1 MPAIRRTVF
10 VSAGALIAA
19 AVVILPASTGIAAE
33 RIPMLSY
40 DFTGL
45 VSSAQSAQDVP
56 AEITAPIV
64 QATQIAATQPDEES
78 VTCLAKVVH
87 HEASNQS
94 RSGQVA
100 VAQTLVNRMKAG
112 GRFGSTICEVA
123 NQRGQ
128 YFKTAA
134 YRPHKDER
142 WETALDV
149 ARDTLRGGE
158 DQVVPGAMFFRAAYI
173 PATNFFR
180 TRQRIAAVGD
190 HVFYR

>member
-1 MPAIRRTVF
+1 MPAIRRTLF
-10 VSAGALIAA
+10 VSASALIAA
-19 AVVILPASTGIAAE
+19 AVVILPASTGFAAE

-45 VSSAQSAQDVP
+45 VSSAPAAQDATP
-56 AEITAPIV
+56 AEASAPIQPV
-64 QATQIAATQPDEES
+64 AQIDEAS

-87 HEASNQS
+87 HEASNQP

-128 YFKTAA
+128 YFKTAS
-134 YRPHKDER
+134 YRPHQDET
-142 WETALDV
+142 WDAALDV
-149 ARDTLRGGE
+149 ARDTLSGDE
-158 DQVVPGAMFFRAAYI
+158 DQVVPGAIFFRAAYV
-173 PATNFFR
+173 PATTFFR

>member
-1 MPAIRRTVF
+1 MAAIRRSLI
-10 VSAGALIAA
+10 VSAGAALAA
-19 AVVILPASTGIAAE
+19 GVLILPASMGHAAE
-33 RIPMLSY
+33 RTPMLSY
-40 DFTGL
+40 DFSGF
-45 VSSAQSAQDVP
+45 SA
-56 AEITAPIV
+56 
-64 QATQIAATQPDEES
+64 AATSDAGQTSPQTEDKAILASAAADEES

-87 HEASNQS
+87 HEARNQP

-100 VAQTLVNRMKAG
+100 VAQTLVNRLKAG

-134 YRPHKDER
+134 YRPHDDET
-142 WETALDV
+142 WSEALDV
-149 ARDTLRGGE
+149 ARDTLSGNE
-158 DQVVPGAMFFRAAYI
+158 EQVVPGALFFRAAYG
-173 PATNFFR
+173 TKTSFFR

>member
-1 MPAIRRTVF
+1 MPAIRRTIF

-19 AVVILPASTGIAAE
+19 AVVILPASTGLAAE
-33 RIPMLSY
+33 RTPMLSY

-45 VSSAQSAQDVP
+45 VSSAPVAQDVAP
-56 AEITAPIV
+56 AESSAPV
-64 QATQIAATQPDEES
+64 QPVVAQLDEAS

-87 HEASNQS
+87 HEASNQP

-134 YRPHKDER
+134 YRPEKDES
-142 WETALDV
+142 WEAAVDV
-149 ARDTLRGGE
+149 ARDTLSGGE
-158 DQVVPGAMFFRAAYI
+158 DQVVPGAIFFRAAYI
-173 PATNFFR
+173 PATTFFR

>member
-1 MPAIRRTVF
+1 MFAIRRPLVVT
-10 VSAGALIAA
+10 AGALIAA
-19 AVVILPASTGIAAE
+19 AVVILPASTGLAAE
-33 RIPMLSY
+33 RVPMLSY

-45 VSSAQSAQDVP
+45 VQSAPIAQDAPP
-56 AEITAPIV
+56 AEATAPAIKPV
-64 QATQIAATQPDEES
+64 AQIDEES

-87 HEASNQS
+87 HEAGNQS

-123 NQRGQ
+123 NKPGQ

-134 YRPHKDER
+134 YQPRQDDT
-142 WETALDV
+142 WTAALDV
-149 ARDTLRGGE
+149 ARGTLNGE
-158 DQVVPGAMFFRAAYI
+158 EAAVVPGAMFFRAAYS
-173 PATNFFR
+173 PATSFFR
-180 TRQRIAAVGD
+180 SRQRVAAVGD

>member
-1 MPAIRRTVF
+1 MPAIRRTLF

-19 AVVILPASTGIAAE
+19 AVVILPASTGLAAE

-56 AEITAPIV
+56 AEAPAPV
-64 QATQIAATQPDEES
+64 AAPASVAKLDEAS

-87 HEASNQS
+87 HEASNQP

-128 YFKTAA
+128 YFKTAS
-134 YRPHKDER
+134 YRPRKDES
-142 WETALDV
+142 WDAAVDV
-149 ARDTLRGGE
+149 ARDTLSGDE
-158 DQVVPGAMFFRAAYI
+158 DQVVPGAMYFRAAYI
-173 PATNFFR
+173 PATTFFR